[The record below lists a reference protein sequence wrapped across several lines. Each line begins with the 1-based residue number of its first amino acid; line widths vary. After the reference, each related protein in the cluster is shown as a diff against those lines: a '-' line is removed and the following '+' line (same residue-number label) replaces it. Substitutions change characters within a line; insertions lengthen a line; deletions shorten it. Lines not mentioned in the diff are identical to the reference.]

1 MVLNMRVEGGELR
14 KYAQGLDNAVLVD
27 LSGVDDN
34 TCPK

>member
-1 MVLNMRVEGGELR
+1 MVLNMRVEVGELR
-14 KYAQGLDNAVLVD
+14 KYAQGLDNAGLVD

>member
-1 MVLNMRVEGGELR
+1 MVLNMRVEVGELR
-14 KYAQGLDNAVLVD
+14 KYGQGLDHAGLVD